1 MNALTAV
8 IAELLAAI
16 ALVALASLVGWIAA
30 AEPGANLMA
39 YSALAY
45 LFLRQLWMVLRL
57 MRWARSPLGTPTP
70 SARGAWGVIFDV
82 LHRRGRLASAE
93 REQATLELDRF
104 RRAAEALP
112 DGVLIL
118 DGHRAIEWMNL
129 QAEACLGLKTSV
141 DTGSRITHLLR
152 EPEFL
157 AYLDD
162 PDHRGLPLELRTQRN
177 PGRSLQIQAAPFAA
191 GRTLLLVRDVTQLQK
206 LATMRRDFVANVS
219 HELKTPL
226 TVTLGFVETALD
238 ALEDTPPAEIAQ
250 YLRTAA
256 EQAHRMQQLIDDLL
270 TLSSLETDSPP
281 PLEDPVDVAALLAD
295 IGGEIDALSAG
306 RHRIRLENQG
316 PRGLLGSAR
325 ELRSAFA
332 NLAGNAV
339 RYSPQGTDIVLR
351 WGAENSGGARFSV
364 QDGGI
369 GIAAQHLPRLTE
381 RFYRVDRGRSREA
394 GGTGL
399 GLAIVKHVLERH
411 QAVLQIESELG
422 QGSRFSAVFP
432 PHRIQS

>member
-1 MNALTAV
+1 VNAVL
-8 IAELLAAI
+8 AELLT
-16 ALVALASLVGWIAA
+16 ALALTMLATLAGWF
-30 AEPGANLMA
+30 AEGERGATVLL
-39 YSALAY
+39 LASIGFF
-45 LFLRQLWMVLRL
+45 FLRQLWMVLRL
-57 MRWARSPLGTPTP
+57 IHWAACPLGTPTP
-70 SARGAWGVIFDV
+70 SASGAWGAAFEA
-82 LHRRGRLASAE
+82 LHRRARLASAE
-93 REQATLELDRF
+93 REQATQELARF

-112 DGVLIL
+112 DGVIIL
-118 DGHRAIEWMNL
+118 DGFRAIEWMNVH
-129 QAEACLGLKTSV
+129 AEACFGLKASV

-157 AYLDD
+157 EYLDS
-162 PDHRGLPLELRTQRN
+162 PEHRGVPLELHTQRN
-177 PGRSLQIQAAPFAA
+177 PGRSLQVQAAPFAA

-238 ALEDTPPAEIAQ
+238 ALADTPPQEIAQ
-250 YLRTAA
+250 FLQTAA
-256 EQAHRMQQLIDDLL
+256 EQAQRMQQLIDDLL

-281 PLEDPVDVAALLAD
+281 PLEDPVVVADLLAD
-295 IGGEIDALSAG
+295 IRREVDALSNG
-306 RHRIRLENQG
+306 RHRVTMENTG
-316 PRGLLGSAR
+316 PRGVLGSVG

-339 RYSPQGTDIVLR
+339 RYSPQGGEILLSWSGEGD
-351 WGAENSGGARFSV
+351 GGARFSV
-364 QDGGI
+364 SDTGI
-369 GIAAQHLPRLTE
+369 GIAREHLPRLTE

-411 QAVLQIESELG
+411 QAALQIESEPG
-422 QGSRFSAVFP
+422 RGSRFSAVFP
-432 PHRIQS
+432 QHRVQS

>member
-1 MNALTAV
+1 MNAVL
-8 IAELLAAI
+8 AELL
-16 ALVALASLVGWIAA
+16 VAVLAVVLATLAGWIAA
-30 AEPGANLMA
+30 GEAGAELMA
-39 YSALAY
+39 FGSIAFF
-45 LFLRQLWMVLRL
+45 FLRQLWMVLRL
-57 MRWARSPLGTPTP
+57 IHWAACPLGTPTP
-70 SARGAWGVIFDV
+70 SASGAWGAVFEA

-93 REQATLELDRF
+93 REQATQELDRF

-112 DGVLIL
+112 DGVMIL

-129 QAEACLGLKTSV
+129 QAEACLGLKGSV

-157 AYLDD
+157 EYLDS
-162 PDHRGLPLELRTQRN
+162 PDHRGVPLELHTQRN
-177 PGRSLQIQAAPFAA
+177 PGRTLQVQAAPFAA

-226 TVTLGFVETALD
+226 TVTLGFVETAQE
-238 ALEDTPPAEIAQ
+238 ALADTPPQEIAH
-250 YLRTAA
+250 YLQTAI
-256 EQAHRMQQLIDDLL
+256 EQARRMQQLIDDLL

-281 PLEDPVDVAALLAD
+281 PLEDPVDVAALLID
-295 IGGEIDALSAG
+295 IRREVEALSAG
-306 RHRIRLENQG
+306 RHRITLENQG

-339 RYSPQGTDIVLR
+339 RYTPDGGEIVLR
-351 WGAENSGGARFSV
+351 WSAEGQTGGRFSV
-364 QDGGI
+364 RDSGI
-369 GIAAQHLPRLTE
+369 GIAREHLPRLTE

-411 QAVLQIESELG
+411 QAVLQIESE
-422 QGSRFSAVFP
+422 QGRGSTFSAVFP
-432 PHRIQS
+432 PHRVQF

>member
-1 MNALTAV
+1 VNAVL
-8 IAELLAAI
+8 AELLTAI
-16 ALVALASLVGWIAA
+16 ALTMLATLTGWFAAGERGDTVLLMGALAFF
-30 AEPGANLMA
+30 
-39 YSALAY
+39 
-45 LFLRQLWMVLRL
+45 FLRQLWLVLRL
-57 MRWARSPLGTPTP
+57 IHWAGCPLGTPTP
-70 SARGAWGVIFDV
+70 SASGAWGAVFEA
-82 LHRRGRLASAE
+82 LHRRARLASAE
-93 REQATLELDRF
+93 REQATQELARF

-112 DGVLIL
+112 DGVMIL

-129 QAEACLGLKTSV
+129 QAEACFGLKASV

-157 AYLDD
+157 GYLDS
-162 PDHRGLPLELRTQRN
+162 PDHRGVPLEFQTQRN

-206 LATMRRDFVANVS
+206 LATMRRYFVAIVS

-226 TVTLGFVETALD
+226 TVTLGFLETALE
-238 ALEDTPPAEIAQ
+238 ALNDTPPQEVAL
-250 YLRTAA
+250 YLQTAA
-256 EQAHRMQQLIDDLL
+256 EQAQRMQQLIDDLL

-281 PLEDPVDVAALLAD
+281 PLEDPVGVADLLAD
-295 IGGEIDALSAG
+295 ICREVEALSGG
-306 RHRIRLENQG
+306 RHRISLENHG
-316 PRGLLGSAR
+316 PPGLLGSAR

-339 RYSPQGTDIVLR
+339 RYSPQGGEILLG
-351 WGAENSGGARFSV
+351 WSEESGGGARFSV
-364 QDGGI
+364 SDSGI
-369 GIAAQHLPRLTE
+369 GIAREHLPRLTE

-411 QAVLQIESELG
+411 QAVLQIESEPG
-422 QGSRFSAVFP
+422 KGSRFSVVFP

>member
-1 MNALTAV
+1 MNAVL
-8 IAELLAAI
+8 AELLTAI
-16 ALVALASLVGWIAA
+16 AVVALATLAGWLASGEI
-30 AEPGANLMA
+30 GAQVMA
-39 YSALAY
+39 LCAITFF
-45 LFLRQLWMVLRL
+45 FLRQLWLVVRL
-57 MRWARSPLGTPTP
+57 IHWAGCPLGTPTP
-70 SARGAWGVIFDV
+70 SASGAWGAAFEA

-112 DGVLIL
+112 DGVMIL

-129 QAEACLGLKTSV
+129 HAEACLGLKASV

-152 EPEFL
+152 EPAFL
-157 AYLDD
+157 DYLDS
-162 PDHRGLPLELRTQRN
+162 PDHRGVPLELHTQRN
-177 PGRSLQIQAAPFAA
+177 PGRTLQIQAAPFAA

-226 TVTLGFVETALD
+226 TVTLGFVETAIEGLH
-238 ALEDTPPAEIAQ
+238 DTPPQELAH
-250 YLRTAA
+250 YLQTAM
-256 EQAHRMQQLIDDLL
+256 EQARRMQQLIDDLL
-270 TLSSLETDSPP
+270 TLSSLETDAPP
-281 PLEDPVDVAALLAD
+281 PLEDPVDTAALLMD
-295 IGGEIDALSAG
+295 ICTDIEALSAG
-306 RHRIRLENQG
+306 RHRIALDNQG
-316 PRGLLGSAR
+316 PRVLLGSSR

-339 RYSPQGTDIVLR
+339 RYTPEGGTIELR
-351 WGAENSGGARFSV
+351 WSAEASGGGRFSV
-364 QDGGI
+364 RDSGI
-369 GIAAQHLPRLTE
+369 GIAAEHLPRLTE

-411 QAVLQIESELG
+411 QAVLHVESQPG
-422 QGSRFSAVFP
+422 QGSVFSAVFP

>member
-1 MNALTAV
+1 MNAVL
-8 IAELLAAI
+8 AELL
-16 ALVALASLVGWIAA
+16 VAVLAVVLATLAGWIAA
-30 AEPGANLMA
+30 GEAGAELMA
-39 YSALAY
+39 FGSIAFF
-45 LFLRQLWMVLRL
+45 FLRQLWMVLRL
-57 MRWARSPLGTPTP
+57 IHWAACPLGTPTP
-70 SARGAWGVIFDV
+70 SASGAWGAVFEA

-93 REQATLELDRF
+93 REQATQELDRF

-112 DGVLIL
+112 DGVMIL

-129 QAEACLGLKTSV
+129 QAEACLGLKGSV

-157 AYLDD
+157 EYLDS
-162 PDHRGLPLELRTQRN
+162 PDHRGVPLELHTQRN
-177 PGRSLQIQAAPFAA
+177 PGRTLQVQAAPFAA

-226 TVTLGFVETALD
+226 TVTLGFVETAQE
-238 ALEDTPPAEIAQ
+238 ALADTPPQEIAH
-250 YLRTAA
+250 YLQTAI
-256 EQAHRMQQLIDDLL
+256 EQARRMQQLIDDLL

-281 PLEDPVDVAALLAD
+281 PLEDPVDVAALLID
-295 IGGEIDALSAG
+295 IRREVEALSAG
-306 RHRIRLENQG
+306 RHRITLENQG

-339 RYSPQGTDIVLR
+339 RYTPDGGEIVLR
-351 WGAENSGGARFSV
+351 WSAEGQAGGRFSV
-364 QDGGI
+364 RDSGI
-369 GIAAQHLPRLTE
+369 GIAREHLPRLTE

-411 QAVLQIESELG
+411 QAVLQIESEQG
-422 QGSRFSAVFP
+422 QGSTFSAVFP
-432 PHRIQS
+432 PHRVQF

>member
-1 MNALTAV
+1 VNPVAGELLTAV
-8 IAELLAAI
+8 TLTVVAGLAGWFAAGEGGAEVMVLGT
-16 ALVALASLVGWIAA
+16 VSFF
-30 AEPGANLMA
+30 
-39 YSALAY
+39 
-45 LFLRQLWMVLRL
+45 FLRQLWLIVRL
-57 MRWARSPLGTPTP
+57 IHWAQCPLGTPTP
-70 SARGAWGVIFDV
+70 SASGAWGAVFDA

-93 REQATLELDRF
+93 REQATQELDRF

-112 DGVLIL
+112 DGVMIL

-129 QAEACLGLKTSV
+129 HAEACLGLKASV

-157 AYLDD
+157 EYLDSR
-162 PDHRGLPLELRTQRN
+162 DHRGVPLELHTQRN
-177 PGRSLQIQAAPFAA
+177 PGRILQVQAAPFAA

-226 TVTLGFVETALD
+226 TVTLGFLETAQE
-238 ALEDTPPAEIAQ
+238 ALHDTPPPEIEH
-250 YLRTAA
+250 YLHTAA
-256 EQAHRMQQLIDDLL
+256 EQARRMQQLIEDLL
-270 TLSSLETDSPP
+270 TLSALETDAPP
-281 PLEDPVDVAALLAD
+281 PLEDPVDVATLLA
-295 IGGEIDALSAG
+295 EVRQEVEALSSG
-306 RHRIRLENQG
+306 RHRISVENEG
-316 PRGLLGSAR
+316 PKGLLGSAV

-339 RYSPQGTDIVLR
+339 RYTPEGGEIVLR
-351 WGAENSGGARFSV
+351 WSAENSAGARFSV
-364 QDGGI
+364 RDSGI
-369 GIAAQHLPRLTE
+369 GIASQHLPRLTE

-411 QAVLQIESELG
+411 QAVLQITSEPGLG
-422 QGSRFSAVFP
+422 STFSAVFP
-432 PHRIQS
+432 AHRVQS

>member
-1 MNALTAV
+1 MNAVL
-8 IAELLAAI
+8 AELLAA
-16 ALVALASLVGWIAA
+16 ALLTALAALAGWIAA
-30 AEPGANLMA
+30 GEAGAELMA
-39 YSALAY
+39 FGSVSFF
-45 LFLRQLWMVLRL
+45 FLRQLWMVLRL
-57 MRWARSPLGTPTP
+57 IHWSACPLGTPTP
-70 SARGAWGVIFDV
+70 SASGAWGAAFDA
-82 LHRRGRLASAE
+82 LHRRGRLASVE
-93 REQATLELDRF
+93 REQATQELDRF

-112 DGVLIL
+112 DGVMIL

-129 QAEACLGLKTSV
+129 QAEVCLGLKGSV

-157 AYLDD
+157 EYLDN
-162 PDHRGLPLELRTQRN
+162 PDHRGVPLELHTQRN

-226 TVTLGFVETALD
+226 TVTLGFVETAQD
-238 ALEDTPPAEIAQ
+238 ALDDTPPQGIAQ
-250 YLRTAA
+250 YLQTAI
-256 EQAHRMQQLIDDLL
+256 EQARRMQQLIDDLL

-281 PLEDPVDVAALLAD
+281 PLEDPVDAAALLAD
-295 IGGEIDALSAG
+295 IHREVEALSAG
-306 RHRIRLENQG
+306 RHRITLENQG

-339 RYSPQGTDIVLR
+339 RYTPEGGQIVLR
-351 WGAENSGGARFSV
+351 WTVEGQAGGRFSV
-364 QDGGI
+364 NDSGI
-369 GIAAQHLPRLTE
+369 GIAPQHLPRLTE

-411 QAVLQIESELG
+411 QAVLQIESEPG
-422 QGSRFSAVFP
+422 QGSTFSAVFP
-432 PHRIQS
+432 PHRVQL

>member
-1 MNALTAV
+1 MNAVL
-8 IAELLAAI
+8 AELLT
-16 ALVALASLVGWIAA
+16 ALALTMLATLAGWF
-30 AEPGANLMA
+30 AEGERGATVLL
-39 YSALAY
+39 LASIGFF
-45 LFLRQLWMVLRL
+45 FLRQLWMVLRL
-57 MRWARSPLGTPTP
+57 IHWAACPLGTPTP
-70 SARGAWGVIFDV
+70 SASGAWGAAFEA
-82 LHRRGRLASAE
+82 LHRRARLASAE
-93 REQATLELDRF
+93 REQATQELARF

-129 QAEACLGLKTSV
+129 HAEACLGLKASV
-141 DTGSRITHLLR
+141 DTGTRITHLLR

-157 AYLDD
+157 EYLDS
-162 PDHRGLPLELRTQRN
+162 PDHRGVPLELHTQRN
-177 PGRSLQIQAAPFAA
+177 PGRSLQVQAAPFAA

-238 ALEDTPPAEIAQ
+238 ALADTPPQEIAQ
-250 YLRTAA
+250 YLQTAA
-256 EQAHRMQQLIDDLL
+256 EQAQRMQRLIDDLL
-270 TLSSLETDSPP
+270 TLSSLETDSLP

-295 IGGEIDALSAG
+295 ICREVEALSAG
-306 RHRIRLENQG
+306 RHRITLENQG
-316 PRGLLGSAR
+316 PRGLLGSAS

-339 RYSPQGTDIVLR
+339 RYSPQGGEILLY
-351 WGAENSGGARFSV
+351 WSEEGEGGARFSV
-364 QDGGI
+364 SDNGI
-369 GIAAQHLPRLTE
+369 GIAREHLPRLTE
-381 RFYRVDRGRSREA
+381 RFYRVDRGRSRDT

-411 QAVLQIESELG
+411 QAVLLIESEPG
-422 QGSRFSAVFP
+422 KGSRFSAVFP
-432 PHRIQS
+432 PHRVQS

>member
-1 MNALTAV
+1 MNAVL
-8 IAELLAAI
+8 AELL
-16 ALVALASLVGWIAA
+16 VAVLAVVLATLAGWIAA
-30 AEPGANLMA
+30 GEAGAELMA
-39 YSALAY
+39 FGSIAFF
-45 LFLRQLWMVLRL
+45 FLRQLWMVLRL
-57 MRWARSPLGTPTP
+57 IHWAACPLGTPTP
-70 SARGAWGVIFDV
+70 SASGAWGAVFEA

-93 REQATLELDRF
+93 REQATQELDRF

-112 DGVLIL
+112 DGVMIL

-129 QAEACLGLKTSV
+129 QAEACLGLKGSV

-157 AYLDD
+157 EYLDS
-162 PDHRGLPLELRTQRN
+162 PDHRGVPLELHTQRN
-177 PGRSLQIQAAPFAA
+177 PGRTLQVQAAPFAA

-226 TVTLGFVETALD
+226 TVTLGFVETAQE
-238 ALEDTPPAEIAQ
+238 ALADTPPQEIAH
-250 YLRTAA
+250 YLQTAI
-256 EQAHRMQQLIDDLL
+256 EQARRMQQLIDDLL

-281 PLEDPVDVAALLAD
+281 PLEDPVDVAALLID
-295 IGGEIDALSAG
+295 IRREVEALSAG
-306 RHRIRLENQG
+306 RHRITLENQG

-339 RYSPQGTDIVLR
+339 RYTPDGGEIVLR
-351 WGAENSGGARFSV
+351 WSAEGQTGGRFSV
-364 QDGGI
+364 RDSGI
-369 GIAAQHLPRLTE
+369 GIAREHLPRLTE

-411 QAVLQIESELG
+411 QAVLQIESE
-422 QGSRFSAVFP
+422 QGHGSTFSAVFP
-432 PHRIQS
+432 PHRVQF

>member
-1 MNALTAV
+1 MRAIL
-8 IAELLAAI
+8 AELLT
-16 ALVALASLVGWIAA
+16 ALALILLAGIAGWFVHG
-30 AEPGANLMA
+30 ESGATLMA
-39 YSALAY
+39 FAALGVF
-45 LFLRQLWMVLRL
+45 FLRQLWLVLRL
-57 MRWARSPLGTPTP
+57 IHWAGAPLGTPTP
-70 SARGAWGVIFDV
+70 SASGVWGVAFDA

-93 REQATLELDRF
+93 REQATQELARF

-129 QAEACLGLKTSV
+129 QGELCFGLKAST

-162 PDHRGLPLELRTQRN
+162 TDHRGIPLEFRTQRN
-177 PGRSLQIQAAPFAA
+177 PGRVLQVQAAPFAA

-226 TVTLGFVETALD
+226 TVTLGFIETAQD
-238 ALEDTPPAEIAQ
+238 ALHDTPPVEIAA
-250 YLRTAA
+250 YLATAG
-256 EQAHRMQQLIDDLL
+256 EQARRMRQLIEDLL
-270 TLSSLETDSPP
+270 TLSALETDAPP
-281 PLEDPVDVAALLAD
+281 PLEERVSVAALLE
-295 IGGEIDALSAG
+295 EILQEVRALSAG
-306 RHRIRLENQG
+306 RHRITLENTG
-316 PRGLLGSAR
+316 PAWLLGSAR

-339 RYSPQGTDIVLR
+339 RYSPDSGDITLG
-351 WGAENSGGARFSV
+351 WCADGEGGLFSV
-364 QDGGI
+364 RDSGI
-369 GIAAQHLPRLTE
+369 GIAAEHLPRLTE

-411 QAVLQIESELG
+411 QATLRIESALG
-422 QGSRFSAVFP
+422 RGSIFGVAFP
-432 PHRIQS
+432 AHRVQS

>member
-1 MNALTAV
+1 MNSVLAELLTAV
-8 IAELLAAI
+8 ALAAL
-16 ALVALASLVGWIAA
+16 AALAGWIAA
-30 AEPGANLMA
+30 RETGAQFMVLCI
-39 YSALAY
+39 LVIF
-45 LFLRQLWMVLRL
+45 FLRQLWMVLRL
-57 MRWARSPLGTPTP
+57 IRWAGCPLGTPTP
-70 SARGAWGVIFDV
+70 SARGAWGAAFEA
-82 LHRRGRLASAE
+82 LHRRARLASAE
-93 REQATLELDRF
+93 REQATQELARF

-129 QAEACLGLKTSV
+129 HAEVCLGLKASV

-157 AYLDD
+157 AYLDS
-162 PDHRGLPLELRTQRN
+162 PDHRGAPLELRTQRN
-177 PGRSLQIQAAPFAA
+177 PGRSLQVQAAPFAA

-238 ALEDTPPAEIAQ
+238 ALHDTPPAEIAA
-250 YLRTAA
+250 YLQTAA
-256 EQAHRMQQLIDDLL
+256 EQARRMQQLIDDLL
-270 TLSSLETDSPP
+270 TLSALETDAAP
-281 PLEDPVDVAALLAD
+281 PLEDPVDAPALLD
-295 IGGEIDALSAG
+295 DVLREVQALSAG
-306 RHRIRLENQG
+306 RHRIALENHG
-316 PRGLLGSAR
+316 PRGMLGSQR

-339 RYSPQGTDIVLR
+339 RYTPQGGEILLR
-351 WGAENSGGARFSV
+351 WSGEGDSGGARFSV
-364 QDGGI
+364 RDSGI
-369 GIAAQHLPRLTE
+369 GIAREHLPRLTE

-411 QAVLQIESELG
+411 QALLQIDSEPG
-422 QGSRFSAVFP
+422 RGSLFSAVFP

>member
-1 MNALTAV
+1 MNAVLSELLTAV
-8 IAELLAAI
+8 
-16 ALVALASLVGWIAA
+16 ALTALASLAGWFAA
-30 AEPGANLMA
+30 AERGAVLMLVA
-39 YSALAY
+39 ALAFF
-45 LFLRQLWMVLRL
+45 FLRQLWMVVRL
-57 MRWARSPLGTPTP
+57 IHWAACPLGTPTP
-70 SARGAWGVIFDV
+70 SASGAWGAVFEA
-82 LHRRGRLASAE
+82 LHRRARLASAE
-93 REQATLELDRF
+93 REQATQELARF

-112 DGVLIL
+112 DGVMIL

-129 QAEACLGLKTSV
+129 HAEVCLGLKASV

-157 AYLDD
+157 EYLDS
-162 PDHRGLPLELRTQRN
+162 PDHRGVPLELHTQRN

-238 ALEDTPPAEIAQ
+238 ALADTPPQEIAQ
-250 YLRTAA
+250 YLQTAA
-256 EQAHRMQQLIDDLL
+256 EQAQRMQQLIDDLL

-281 PLEDPVDVAALLAD
+281 PLEDPVDVADLLAD
-295 IGGEIDALSAG
+295 IRREVEALSAG
-306 RHRIRLENQG
+306 RHRITLENQG

-339 RYSPQGTDIVLR
+339 RYSPQGGEIKLR
-351 WGAENSGGARFSV
+351 WSGEGEGGARFSV
-364 QDGGI
+364 SDSGI
-369 GIAAQHLPRLTE
+369 GIAREHLPRLTE

-411 QAVLQIESELG
+411 QAVLQIESESG
-422 QGSRFSAVFP
+422 RGSRFSAVFP
-432 PHRIQS
+432 AHRVQS

>member
-1 MNALTAV
+1 MNAVL
-8 IAELLAAI
+8 AELLTAILLTAMAA
-16 ALVALASLVGWIAA
+16 LSGWFAA
-30 AEPGANLMA
+30 GEIGAEVMTL
-39 YSALAY
+39 SAVTFF
-45 LFLRQLWMVLRL
+45 FLRQLWMVLRL
-57 MRWARSPLGTPTP
+57 IHWAGCPLGTPTP
-70 SARGAWGVIFDV
+70 SASGAWGAVFDA

-93 REQATLELDRF
+93 REQATQELDRF

-112 DGVLIL
+112 DGVMIL

-129 QAEACLGLKTSV
+129 HAEACLGLKGSV

-157 AYLDD
+157 DYLDS
-162 PDHRGLPLELRTQRN
+162 PDHRGVPLELHTQRN
-177 PGRSLQIQAAPFAA
+177 PGRCLQLQAAPFAA

-238 ALEDTPPAEIAQ
+238 ALEDTPPQEVAH
-250 YLRTAA
+250 YLQTAV
-256 EQAHRMQQLIDDLL
+256 EQARRMQQLIDDLL

-281 PLEDPVDVAALLAD
+281 PLEDPIDVAALLTD
-295 IGGEIDALSAG
+295 IGQEVQALSAG
-306 RHRIRLENQG
+306 RHHITLENQG
-316 PRGLLGSAR
+316 PRGLLGSVR

-339 RYSPQGTDIVLR
+339 RYTPDGGEIVLS
-351 WGAENSGGARFSV
+351 WSAEGATGGRFSV
-364 QDGGI
+364 RDSGI
-369 GIAAQHLPRLTE
+369 GIAREHLPRLTE

-411 QAVLQIESELG
+411 QATLQIESEPG
-422 QGSRFSAVFP
+422 RGSVFSAVFP

>member
-1 MNALTAV
+1 MNAVL
-8 IAELLAAI
+8 AELLTAI
-16 ALVALASLVGWIAA
+16 VLAALATLAGWFAAGEVG
-30 AEPGANLMA
+30 AETMALGAVTFF
-39 YSALAY
+39 
-45 LFLRQLWMVLRL
+45 FLRQLWMVLRL
-57 MRWARSPLGTPTP
+57 IHWAGCPLGTPTP
-70 SARGAWGVIFDV
+70 SASGAWGAVFDA
-82 LHRRGRLASAE
+82 LQRRGRLASAE
-93 REQATLELDRF
+93 REQATQELDRF

-112 DGVLIL
+112 DGVMIL

-129 QAEACLGLKTSV
+129 QAEACLGLKGSV

-157 AYLDD
+157 DYLNS
-162 PDHRGLPLELRTQRN
+162 PDHRGVPLELHTQRN
-177 PGRSLQIQAAPFAA
+177 PGRSLQLQAAPFAA

-238 ALEDTPPAEIAQ
+238 ALEDTPPQEIAQ
-250 YLRTAA
+250 YLQTAI
-256 EQAHRMQQLIDDLL
+256 EQARRMQQLIDDLL

-281 PLEDPVDVAALLAD
+281 PLEDPVDAGALLTD
-295 IGGEIDALSAG
+295 IYQEVQALSAG
-306 RHRIRLENQG
+306 RHHITLENQG

-325 ELRSAFA
+325 ELHSAFA

-339 RYSPQGTDIVLR
+339 RYTPDGGEIVLR
-351 WGAENSGGARFSV
+351 WSADGSGRGRFSV
-364 QDGGI
+364 RDSGI

-411 QAVLQIESELG
+411 QAVLQIESEPG
-422 QGSRFSAVFP
+422 RGSLFSAVFP
-432 PHRIQS
+432 PHRVQT

>member
-1 MNALTAV
+1 M
-8 IAELLAAI
+8 
-16 ALVALASLVGWIAA
+16 
-30 AEPGANLMA
+30 
-39 YSALAY
+39 
-45 LFLRQLWMVLRL
+45 
-57 MRWARSPLGTPTP
+57 
-70 SARGAWGVIFDV
+70 
-82 LHRRGRLASAE
+82 
-93 REQATLELDRF
+93 
-104 RRAAEALP
+104 
-112 DGVLIL
+112 IL

-129 QAEACLGLKTSV
+129 QAEVCLGLKGSV

-157 AYLDD
+157 DYLDS
-162 PDHRGLPLELRTQRN
+162 PDHRGVPLQLHTQRN

-238 ALEDTPPAEIAQ
+238 ALDDTPPQEIAL
-250 YLRTAA
+250 YLQTAA
-256 EQAHRMQQLIDDLL
+256 EQARRMQQLIDDLL

-281 PLEDPVDVAALLAD
+281 PLEDPVDVADLLSD
-295 IGGEIDALSAG
+295 IWREVAALSVG
-306 RHRIRLENQG
+306 RHDIALENHG
-316 PRGLLGSAR
+316 PRTLLGSVR

-339 RYSPQGTDIVLR
+339 RYSPDGGRIVLR
-351 WGAENSGGARFSV
+351 WSAEGSAGGRFSV
-364 QDGGI
+364 QDSGI
-369 GIAAQHLPRLTE
+369 GIAPQHLPRLTE

-411 QAVLQIESELG
+411 QAMLQVDSEPG
-422 QGSRFSAVFP
+422 QGSVFSVVFP
-432 PHRIQS
+432 AHRVQP

>member
-1 MNALTAV
+1 VKAVLAEFLVAVLLTMLATL
-8 IAELLAAI
+8 AGWLAA
-16 ALVALASLVGWIAA
+16 G
-30 AEPGANLMA
+30 ERGATLLLFGA
-39 YSALAY
+39 VTFF
-45 LFLRQLWMVLRL
+45 FLRQLWMVLRL
-57 MRWARSPLGTPTP
+57 LHWAACPLGTPTP
-70 SARGAWGVIFDV
+70 SASGAWGAVFEA
-82 LHRRGRLASAE
+82 LHRRARLARAE
-93 REQATLELDRF
+93 REQATSELARF

-112 DGVLIL
+112 DGVVIL
-118 DGHRAIEWMNL
+118 DGHRAIEWMNV
-129 QAEACLGLKTSV
+129 QAEACFGLKASV

-157 AYLDD
+157 EYLDSS
-162 PDHRGLPLELRTQRN
+162 DHRGVPLELQTQRN
-177 PGRSLQIQAAPFAA
+177 PGRSLQVQAAPFAA

-226 TVTLGFVETALD
+226 TVTLGFVETALEV
-238 ALEDTPPAEIAQ
+238 LHDTPPQEIAQ
-250 YLRTAA
+250 YLQTAA
-256 EQAHRMQQLIDDLL
+256 EQAQRMQQLIDDLL

-281 PLEDPVDVAALLAD
+281 PLEDPIDAAELLAD
-295 IGGEIDALSAG
+295 VCREVQALSAG
-306 RHRIRLENQG
+306 RHRITLENDG
-316 PRGLLGSAR
+316 PCGLLGSGR

-339 RYSPQGTDIVLR
+339 RYSPQGGEILLS
-351 WGAENSGGARFSV
+351 WSGAGEGGARFSV
-364 QDGGI
+364 SDHGI
-369 GIAAQHLPRLTE
+369 GISREHLPRLTE

-411 QAVLQIESELG
+411 QAALQIESEPG

-432 PHRIQS
+432 SHRVQS

>member
-1 MNALTAV
+1 VNAVL
-8 IAELLAAI
+8 AELLLAI
-16 ALVALASLVGWIAA
+16 VLAALATLAGWFAA
-30 AEPGANLMA
+30 GEAGAELMA
-39 YSALAY
+39 FGTIAFF
-45 LFLRQLWMVLRL
+45 FLRQLWMVLRL
-57 MRWARSPLGTPTP
+57 IHWAACPLGTPTP
-70 SARGAWGVIFDV
+70 SASGAWGAVFEA
-82 LHRRGRLASAE
+82 LHRRARLASAE
-93 REQATLELDRF
+93 REQATQELDRF

-112 DGVLIL
+112 DGVMIL
-118 DGHRAIEWMNL
+118 DGHRTIEWMNL
-129 QAEACLGLKTSV
+129 QAEACLGLKGSI

-152 EPEFL
+152 EPGFL
-157 AYLDD
+157 DYLDS
-162 PDHRGLPLELRTQRN
+162 PDHRGVPLELHTQRN
-177 PGRSLQIQAAPFAA
+177 PGRTLQVQAAPFAA

-238 ALEDTPPAEIAQ
+238 ALEDTPPQGIVQ
-250 YLRTAA
+250 YLQTAI
-256 EQAHRMQQLIDDLL
+256 EQARRMQQLIDDLL

-281 PLEDPVDVAALLAD
+281 PLEDPVDVAALLTD
-295 IGGEIDALSAG
+295 ICREVEALSAG
-306 RHRIRLENQG
+306 RHRITLENQG

-339 RYSPQGTDIVLR
+339 RYTPDGGEIVLR
-351 WGAENSGGARFSV
+351 WSTDGQAGGRFSV
-364 QDGGI
+364 RDSGI
-369 GIAAQHLPRLTE
+369 GIAREHLPRLTE

-411 QAVLQIESELG
+411 QAVLQIESEPG
-422 QGSRFSAVFP
+422 QGSTFSAVFP
-432 PHRIQS
+432 EHRVQP

>member
-1 MNALTAV
+1 MNAVL
-8 IAELLAAI
+8 AELLTAI
-16 ALVALASLVGWIAA
+16 ALTMLATLAGWFAAGEHGATMLLLGALAFF
-30 AEPGANLMA
+30 
-39 YSALAY
+39 
-45 LFLRQLWMVLRL
+45 FLRQLWMVLRL
-57 MRWARSPLGTPTP
+57 IHWAACPLGTPTP
-70 SARGAWGVIFDV
+70 SASGAWGEAFEA
-82 LHRRGRLASAE
+82 LHRRARLASAA
-93 REQATLELDRF
+93 REQATEELARF

-112 DGVLIL
+112 DGVMIL

-129 QAEACLGLKTSV
+129 HAEACLGLKASV

-157 AYLDD
+157 GYLDS
-162 PDHRGLPLELRTQRN
+162 PDHRGVPLELHTQRN

-226 TVTLGFVETALD
+226 TVTLGFLETALD
-238 ALEDTPPAEIAQ
+238 ALADTPPQEIAQ
-250 YLRTAA
+250 YLQTAA
-256 EQAHRMQQLIDDLL
+256 EQAQRMQQLIDDLL

-281 PLEDPVDVAALLAD
+281 PLEDPVDVADLLAD
-295 IGGEIDALSAG
+295 ICREVEALSAG
-306 RHRIRLENQG
+306 RHRITLENNG

-332 NLAGNAV
+332 NMAGNAV
-339 RYSPQGTDIVLR
+339 RYSPQGGAIVLC
-351 WGAENSGGARFSV
+351 WSGEGEGGARFSV
-364 QDGGI
+364 SDSGI
-369 GIAAQHLPRLTE
+369 GIAREHLPRLTE
-381 RFYRVDRGRSREA
+381 RFYRVDRGRSRDA

-411 QAVLQIESELG
+411 QAALQIESEPG
-422 QGSRFSAVFP
+422 KGSRFGAVFP
-432 PHRIQS
+432 PHRVQS

>member
-1 MNALTAV
+1 VNAVLSELFAAISLTA
-8 IAELLAAI
+8 LAAFT
-16 ALVALASLVGWIAA
+16 GWIAA
-30 AEPGANLMA
+30 GAPGAEVMLL
-39 YSALAY
+39 SGVTFF
-45 LFLRQLWMVLRL
+45 FLRQIWLLRRL
-57 MRWARSPLGTPTP
+57 IKWAGYPLGTPTP
-70 SARGAWGVIFDV
+70 SASGAWGAVFDA
-82 LHRRGRLASAE
+82 LQRRGRLASAE
-93 REQATLELDRF
+93 REKATQELERF

-112 DGVLIL
+112 DGVIIL
-118 DGHRAIEWMNL
+118 DGYRAIEWMNL
-129 QAEACLGLKTSV
+129 QAEACLGLKGSV
-141 DTGSRITHLLR
+141 DTRSRITHLLR

-157 AYLDD
+157 DYLDS
-162 PDHRGLPLELRTQRN
+162 PDHRGIPLQFQTQRN

-238 ALEDTPPAEIAQ
+238 ALEDTPPQELAK
-250 YLRTAA
+250 YLEAA
-256 EQAHRMQQLIDDLL
+256 LEQGRRMQQLINDLL

-281 PLEDPVDVAALLAD
+281 PLEDLIDVSALLTD
-295 IGGEIDALSAG
+295 IRQEVTALSAG
-306 RHRIRLENQG
+306 RHRITLEIQG
-316 PRGLLGSAR
+316 PPGLMGSAR

-339 RYSPQGTDIVLR
+339 RYTPDGGAIELR
-351 WGAENSGGARFSV
+351 WSAEGTAGARFSV
-364 QDGGI
+364 RDSGI

-411 QAVLQIESELG
+411 QAVLQVESEPG
-422 QGSRFSAVFP
+422 KGSVFSAAFP
-432 PHRIQS
+432 AHRVQS

>member
-1 MNALTAV
+1 VNAVL
-8 IAELLAAI
+8 AELLT
-16 ALVALASLVGWIAA
+16 ALALTMLATLAGWF
-30 AEPGANLMA
+30 AEGERGATVLL
-39 YSALAY
+39 LASIGFF
-45 LFLRQLWMVLRL
+45 FLRQLWMVLRL
-57 MRWARSPLGTPTP
+57 IHWAACPLGTPTP
-70 SARGAWGVIFDV
+70 SASGAWGAAFEA
-82 LHRRGRLASAE
+82 LHRRARLASAE
-93 REQATLELDRF
+93 REQATQELARF

-129 QAEACLGLKTSV
+129 HAEACLGLKASV
-141 DTGSRITHLLR
+141 DTGTRITHLLR

-157 AYLDD
+157 EYLDS
-162 PDHRGLPLELRTQRN
+162 PDHRGVPLELHTQRN
-177 PGRSLQIQAAPFAA
+177 PGRSLQVQAAPFAA

-238 ALEDTPPAEIAQ
+238 ALADTPPQEIAQ
-250 YLRTAA
+250 YLQTAA
-256 EQAHRMQQLIDDLL
+256 EQAQRMQRLIDDLL
-270 TLSSLETDSPP
+270 TLSSLETDSLP

-295 IGGEIDALSAG
+295 ICREVEALSAG
-306 RHRIRLENQG
+306 RHRITLENQG
-316 PRGLLGSAR
+316 PRGLLGSAS

-339 RYSPQGTDIVLR
+339 RYSPQGGEILLY
-351 WGAENSGGARFSV
+351 WSEEGEGGARFSV
-364 QDGGI
+364 SDNGI
-369 GIAAQHLPRLTE
+369 GIAREHLPRLTE
-381 RFYRVDRGRSREA
+381 RFYRVDRGRSRDT

-411 QAVLQIESELG
+411 QAVLLIESEPG
-422 QGSRFSAVFP
+422 KGSRFSAVFP
-432 PHRIQS
+432 PHRVQS

>member
-1 MNALTAV
+1 MRAV
-8 IAELLAAI
+8 ATELLLVVLLTMLATLAGWFAAGERGAAMLLVAAI
-16 ALVALASLVGWIAA
+16 AGF
-30 AEPGANLMA
+30 
-39 YSALAY
+39 
-45 LFLRQLWMVLRL
+45 FLRQLWMVLRL
-57 MRWARSPLGTPTP
+57 LRWAACPLGTPTP
-70 SARGAWGVIFDV
+70 SASGAWGAVFEA
-82 LHRRGRLASAE
+82 LHRRARLSSAE
-93 REQATLELDRF
+93 REQATSELARF

-129 QAEACLGLKTSV
+129 HAEACLGLKAS
-141 DTGSRITHLLR
+141 DLGSRITHLLR

-157 AYLDD
+157 DYLDS
-162 PDHRGLPLELRTQRN
+162 PDHRGFPLHLNTQRN
-177 PGRSLQIQAAPFAA
+177 PGRTLQIQAAPFAA

-238 ALEDTPPAEIAQ
+238 ALQDTPPTEIAQ
-250 YLRTAA
+250 YLQPAA
-256 EQAHRMQQLIDDLL
+256 EQARRMQQLIDDLL
-270 TLSSLETDSPP
+270 TLSALETDSPP
-281 PLEDPVDVAALLAD
+281 PLEDPVEVSALLVD
-295 IGGEIDALSAG
+295 ICGEVEALSAG
-306 RHRIRLENQG
+306 RHRIALENHG

-339 RYSPQGTDIVLR
+339 RYSPQGGEILLAWR
-351 WGAENSGGARFSV
+351 GEAEGGGRFSV
-364 QDGGI
+364 TDHGI
-369 GIAAQHLPRLTE
+369 GIAREHLPRLTE
-381 RFYRVDRGRSREA
+381 RFYRVDHGRSREA

-411 QAVLQIESELG
+411 QAALQIESEPG
-422 QGSRFSAVFP
+422 RGSTFSVVFP
-432 PHRIQS
+432 AHRVQS